1 MYLLCSD
8 IVNKLLSLSHP
19 SLTPTRHASTAHRCQ
34 IRRATFQQAYCLF
47 RECCSRCRFQPYHCV
62 IIRFVEYIQTAFEFC
77 CRQCGCWP
85 QSQWLGETQSVQVST
100 TSWPVRK
107 QFIYRDRIWRWRRS
121 KPGCRIVGSVAIV
134 WLTTEA
140 DDQSSLRCV
149 IVSTDVNSGRDA
161 SRGRGS
167 KPPRTM
173 WQGTP

>member
-1 MYLLCSD
+1 M
-8 IVNKLLSLSHP
+8 VNKLLSLSHP
-19 SLTPTRHASTAHRCQ
+19 SLTLRDTHLLHTVAKSVVRPSSKPIVYFASAAVAVDSSHITALSS
-34 IRRATFQQAYCLF
+34 ASWST
-47 RECCSRCRFQPYHCV
+47 SRPPSNFAVDSVVHGLLLTTV
-62 IIRFVEYIQTAFEFC
+62 T
-77 CRQCGCWP
+77 GK
-85 QSQWLGETQSVQVST
+85 WLGETQSVQVST

-107 QFIYRDRIWRWRRS
+107 QFIYRDRIWRRRRS

-149 IVSTDVNSGRDA
+149 IVSTDVKSGRDA

-167 KPPRTM
+167 KPPRIM